1 MATFECSY
9 AELRK
14 VAAEYIK
21 AIPGANQEE
30 LEAGLK
36 CFQLHYLGMQVQ
48 HDHEIAGASAL
59 FRIVSREYMNA
70 ELALALAD

>member
-14 VAAEYIK
+14 VSGEFIK
-21 AIPGANQEE
+21 AIPGANLEE

-36 CFQLHYLGMQVQ
+36 CVQLHYLGMRPQ
-48 HDHEIAGASAL
+48 HDHEIAGAAAL
-59 FRIVSREYMNA
+59 LRIVTREYMTA
-70 ELALALAD
+70 ELSA